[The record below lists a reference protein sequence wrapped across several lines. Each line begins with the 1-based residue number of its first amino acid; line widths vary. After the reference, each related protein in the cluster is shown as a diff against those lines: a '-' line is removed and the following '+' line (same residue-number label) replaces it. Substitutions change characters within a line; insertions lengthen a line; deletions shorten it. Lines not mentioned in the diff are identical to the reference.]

1 MNDSRTYSLDK
12 LLSVLTEK
20 DRDYLRDETDDEY
33 DDFLVSF
40 KSNYADFNEKIVGF
54 VNRLRIFKIYNK
66 YIIMKNTEDVAALN
80 KKNTLRRLPH

>member
-1 MNDSRTYSLDK
+1 M
-12 LLSVLTEK
+12 
-20 DRDYLRDETDDEY
+20 RDETDDEY